1 MVTMKRVAELANVSI
16 TTVSHV
22 LNETRKVAPDT
33 RERVLAAIEQTGY
46 TGDAIARSLVTGGTR
61 SLGVALS
68 VVTNPY
74 FAELLAAIETQ
85 ASASGYTLLL
95 MDTHDDT
102 EIERTA
108 VRALRSRRVDG
119 MLLTPSS
126 SARTSVLPEL
136 IRLGIPTVL
145 VDRLPANNSLDQV
158 GPENVQSTSKLVEHL
173 AEHGHTRIG
182 MIGGAAELTTSQ
194 ERVLGY
200 RLGLGRAGLPWDPKL
215 VVSGYATRAGAAD
228 GLRSLRTL
236 PEPPTAVITGNNI
249 VTAGVMHAARQDRVR
264 IGSELAIACYDEV
277 DWAELVEPPL
287 TTMAQPVERIGR
299 TAVDLLVRRMAEPQR
314 EPETVR
320 LPAEFRGRQSCGCP

>member
-1 MVTMKRVAELANVSI
+1 MVTMKQVAELAGVSI

-33 RERVLAAIEQTGY
+33 RERVLAAIESTGY

-61 SLGVALS
+61 SLGVAIS

-74 FAELLAAIETQ
+74 FAELLAAIESQ
-85 ASASGYTLLL
+85 ATAAGYTLLL

-119 MLLTPSS
+119 LLLTPSS
-126 SARTSVLPEL
+126 AARSSVLPEL
-136 IRLGIPTVL
+136 IRLGMPTVL
-145 VDRLPANNSLDQV
+145 VDRLPAGRALDQV

-173 AEHGHTRIG
+173 AGHGHTRIG
-182 MIGGAAELTTSQ
+182 MVSGAEELTTSQ

-200 RLGLGRAGLPWDPKL
+200 RLGLGRAGLAWDPAL
-215 VVSGYATRAGAAD
+215 VISGNSSNLGARDA
-228 GLRSLRTL
+228 LRQLRIL
-236 PEPPTAVITGNNI
+236 DPPPTALITGNN
-249 VTAGVMHAARQDRVR
+249 VMTAGVLHAARAEGVR
-264 IGSELAIACYDEV
+264 IGEDLAIAAYDDM
-277 DWAELVEPPL
+277 DWAELVDPPL
-287 TTMAQPVERIGR
+287 TTMAQPVDQIGR
-299 TAVDLLVRRMAEPQR
+299 AAVDMLVRRLADPQR

-320 LPAEFRGRQSCGCP
+320 FPAEFRGRKSCGC